1 MSDENPSMFRFASS
15 VLWLSPSRNQISQ
28 LLGCVLS
35 ASLPSRGG
43 WLILGELAIK
53 GAWGRSWLACRLR
66 WPGDHIH
73 RLSIRSFPPAVRVW
87 HGALKLL
94 SKVFKHNPPDQRGD
108 NGDREIHTRDDIAQG
123 ERYTLSYSI
132 SRSEFPHQEI

>member
-1 MSDENPSMFRFASS
+1 MK
-15 VLWLSPSRNQISQ
+15 
-28 LLGCVLS
+28 GCMD
-35 ASLPSRGG
+35 
-43 WLILGELAIK
+43 
-53 GAWGRSWLACRLR
+53 GRSWLACRPR
-66 WPGDHIH
+66 WLGDHIH

-87 HGALKLL
+87 HGTLKLL